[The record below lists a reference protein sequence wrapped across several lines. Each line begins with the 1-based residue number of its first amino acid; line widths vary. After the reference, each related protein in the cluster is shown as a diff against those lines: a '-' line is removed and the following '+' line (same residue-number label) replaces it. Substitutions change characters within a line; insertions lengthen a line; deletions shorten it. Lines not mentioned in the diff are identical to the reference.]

1 MSCEPTLAGMW
12 TKSEE
17 VSKSQG
23 SSESSFSTKV
33 KRRAEAKLKKT
44 LAISSF
50 KQEKEFQ
57 TRVQKKKIFWE
68 CFWEVK
74 QTCRTCFVKKIF
86 CLKIL
91 ENFLYCR

>member
-12 TKSEE
+12 TKNEE

-33 KRRAEAKLKKT
+33 KSRAEARVEKT

-50 KQEKEFQ
+50 KHWKTRSDIFEEFERKFGKFLGMFLGIK
-57 TRVQKKKIFWE
+57 TKLYNM
-68 CFWEVK
+68 
-74 QTCRTCFVKKIF
+74 F
-86 CLKIL
+86 C
-91 ENFLYCR
+91 